1 MRLGAKP
8 LIIIL
13 CVVFALPP
21 LLSWYLF
28 NYTDLGQNA
37 SGGSQHGVLIVPPR
51 PLPDWPLIDPAGDS
65 AGDPVG
71 DPASDP
77 GGIGLHGKW
86 TLLSLLHG
94 NCAHSCARNL
104 YKMRQLR
111 LATGKHARRVQRALL
126 VANGN
131 PDALSPAQLQEYPGQ
146 LLLFPAAADIT
157 TWFALSDADNPFTP
171 GRLYLVDPQGNLM
184 MSYADT
190 TEPKGIIKDLTRLLK
205 YSRGG

>member
-1 MRLGAKP
+1 MKLRAKP

-13 CVVFALPP
+13 CAVFALPP

-37 SGGSQHGVLIVPPR
+37 TGGGQHGVLIVPPR
-51 PLPDWPLIDPAGDS
+51 PLPDWPLINPAS
-65 AGDPVG
+65 E
-71 DPASDP
+71 PASDP
-77 GGIGLHGKW
+77 VALGLHGKW
-86 TLLSLLHG
+86 TLLSLLEG
-94 NCAHSCARNL
+94 DCAQSCARSL

-126 VANGN
+126 PANGDPN
-131 PDALSPAQLQEYPGQ
+131 ALSPTQLQEYPGQ
-146 LLLFPAAADIT
+146 LLLLPGAADIT

-171 GRLYLVDPQGNLM
+171 GRLYLIDPQGNLM
-184 MSYADT
+184 MSYADA